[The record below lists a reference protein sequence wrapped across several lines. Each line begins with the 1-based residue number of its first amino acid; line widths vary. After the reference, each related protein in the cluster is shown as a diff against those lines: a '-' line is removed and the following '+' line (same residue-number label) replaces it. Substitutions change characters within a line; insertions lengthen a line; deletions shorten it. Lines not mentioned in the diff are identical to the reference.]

1 MDWKRFQ
8 NGLSAT
14 IAHPAPPG
22 EKNLTFPSAGQFPPF
37 AVLLAPAPFSPG
49 GSFLL
54 AGWESVA
61 RPPHSRS
68 AGPWRRSGAGNRRE
82 TPAQLPCGAVA
93 TPR

>member
-37 AVLLAPAPFSPG
+37 AVILAPAPFSPG
-49 GSFLL
+49 GSFLP

-68 AGPWRRSGAGNRRE
+68 AGPWRRSGAGIRRE
-82 TPAQLPCGAVA
+82 APARTACGAVA